1 LHQSIVDGD
10 ICRNDKPGEFIM
22 ATSARPRIQTVRS
35 PKPKAKSA
43 VAKAEKDLLDRIMV
57 SVSATLET
65 MSDEE
70 QERAVAGAERAV
82 AHLR

>member
-1 LHQSIVDGD
+1 
-10 ICRNDKPGEFIM
+10 M
-22 ATSARPRIQTVRS
+22 ASATRPRIRGTRS
-35 PKPKAKSA
+35 PKSNVKSS

-57 SVSATLET
+57 SVSASLDA

-82 AHLR
+82 AQLR